1 VGTLVRTGVLDGSKI
16 KGTVLKSCV
25 QAVNVKT
32 SAMGMWPDRRFRD
45 SSLHVINE
53 KLTEDKITATK
64 IDQQA

>member
-1 VGTLVRTGVLDGSKI
+1 
-16 KGTVLKSCV
+16 
-25 QAVNVKT
+25 
-32 SAMGMWPDRRFRD
+32 MGMWPDRRFRD